1 MASLTIPYDEDLLMA
16 AGKSP
21 EEFEHE
27 IRVFLAAKL
36 FEAAKVSLGRA
47 ARMAGLPKVVFM
59 DELSRLRVS
68 WVNWD
73 DDELRAELDSV

>member
-1 MASLTIPYDEDLLMA
+1 MAALTIPYDDDLLLTF
-16 AGKSP
+16 GKSP

-36 FEAAKVSLGRA
+36 FEAGKISLGRA
-47 ARMAGLPKVVFM
+47 ARMAGFPKHVFM
-59 DELSRLRVS
+59 NELARLKVS

-73 DDELRAELDSV
+73 DDELANELDAA